1 MINRLAEEIKLAM
14 RNKDAKRLLVLRSL
28 KAALMNLKVELM
40 QEPTEEQSL
49 EALFKAVKT
58 REQAIE
64 LYEKAGRTELAETEK
79 AEILIIQEFLP
90 KMLTEEE
97 LKTEVEQACAEL
109 EAIAMKDMGRVMK
122 HLNEK
127 LGNRADGK
135 VLSTLVRAKLSN

>member
-1 MINRLAEEIKLAM
+1 MINRLAEEIKQAM
-14 RNKDAKRLLVLRSL
+14 RDKDAKRLLVLRSL

-90 KMLTEEE
+90 KMLTDDE
-97 LKTEVEQACAEL
+97 LKAEVAQACTEL
-109 EAIAMKDMGRVMK
+109 EAMSMKDMGRVMK

-135 VLSTLVRAKLSN
+135 ALSTLVRAKLSN